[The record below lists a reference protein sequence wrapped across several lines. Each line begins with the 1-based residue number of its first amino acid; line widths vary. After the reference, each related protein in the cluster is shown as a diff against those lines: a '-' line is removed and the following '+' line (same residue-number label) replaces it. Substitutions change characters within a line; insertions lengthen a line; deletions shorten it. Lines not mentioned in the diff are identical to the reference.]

1 MAEAGL
7 LPGYLIVGSDEL
19 KSSRAVERMRDRLER
34 SGMAEFNLDERDMA
48 KDPQVDDIIASL
60 NTFPMGSEFRLV
72 ILANCDKLPKAVSEP
87 LVEYFSDPSPT
98 TKAVSEPLVEYF
110 SDPSP
115 TTVCLVV
122 ATSLAKNT
130 RLYKAIKK
138 LGDKAVIDC
147 APKKAWEMPPQV
159 VKMAAAHGKAMGVPA
174 AEALVARAGENTR
187 MLDNEVKK
195 LAAIVSG
202 PEITLADVERHVMRT
217 AEVKPWEF
225 LNAVA
230 ARDAVKS
237 LELLDLQP
245 AKSEVRLWSLLV
257 TRLRELIIAKA
268 LDARGQGAQ
277 LAAELGVQGWQVK
290 NHLSWARRWRME
302 ELVAALSQAA
312 EVELA
317 LKGSRDS
324 EHGGARRGALAGRRG
339 RACAQG
345 VARQRALAPHVG
357 HRHDA
362 PRALIPRRASR
373 AAFRG

>member
-48 KDPQVDDIIASL
+48 KDPQMDDIIASL

-72 ILANCDKLPKAVSEP
+72 ILANCDKLP
-87 LVEYFSDPSPT
+87 
-98 TKAVSEPLVEYF
+98 KAVSEPLVEYF

-202 PEITLADVERHVMRT
+202 TEITLADVERHVMRT

-268 LDARGQGAQ
+268 LDARGQGGQ

-324 EHGGARRGALAGRRG
+324 ELSLRMWVIDMTRPAR
-339 RACAQG
+339 
-345 VARQRALAPHVG
+345 
-357 HRHDA
+357 
-362 PRALIPRRASR
+362 
-373 AAFRG
+373 

>member
-48 KDPQVDDIIASL
+48 KDPQMDDIIASL

-72 ILANCDKLPKAVSEP
+72 ILANCDKLP
-87 LVEYFSDPSPT
+87 
-98 TKAVSEPLVEYF
+98 KAVSEPLVEYF

-202 PEITLADVERHVMRT
+202 TEITFADVERHVMRT

-324 EHGGARRGALAGRRG
+324 ELSLRMWVIDMTRPAR
-339 RACAQG
+339 
-345 VARQRALAPHVG
+345 
-357 HRHDA
+357 
-362 PRALIPRRASR
+362 
-373 AAFRG
+373 

>member
-48 KDPQVDDIIASL
+48 KDPQMDDIIASL

-72 ILANCDKLPKAVSEP
+72 ILANCDKLP
-87 LVEYFSDPSPT
+87 
-98 TKAVSEPLVEYF
+98 KAVSEPLVEYF

-159 VKMAAAHGKAMGVPA
+159 VKMAAAHGKAMGVPV

-202 PEITLADVERHVMRT
+202 TEITLADVERHVMRT

-324 EHGGARRGALAGRRG
+324 ELSLRMWVIDMTRHAR
-339 RACAQG
+339 
-345 VARQRALAPHVG
+345 
-357 HRHDA
+357 
-362 PRALIPRRASR
+362 
-373 AAFRG
+373 

>member
-48 KDPQVDDIIASL
+48 KDPQMDDIIASL

-72 ILANCDKLPKAVSEP
+72 ILANCDKLP
-87 LVEYFSDPSPT
+87 
-98 TKAVSEPLVEYF
+98 KAVSEPLVEYF

-159 VKMAAAHGKAMGVPA
+159 VKMAAAHGKAMGVPV

-202 PEITLADVERHVMRT
+202 TEITLADVERHVMRT

-290 NHLSWARRWRME
+290 NHLSWARHWRME

-324 EHGGARRGALAGRRG
+324 ELSLRMWVIDMTRPAR
-339 RACAQG
+339 
-345 VARQRALAPHVG
+345 
-357 HRHDA
+357 
-362 PRALIPRRASR
+362 
-373 AAFRG
+373 